1 MRGRTRMRGVVVGV
15 VVCGLLAGCT
25 SKEPGPEPSVVVA
38 VSPTAGADLA
48 CGVDR
53 AAIEAVSGYPVD
65 RVTGELSVQE
75 GVGSGR
81 CEVWTDERDGVL
93 FVVELWPLSSEKALR
108 VRDLV
113 DGKVGNPATY
123 TYDPSVADGAMWNA
137 NDVPFE
143 NVSGSVL
150 TYIFWGD
157 TLVKIYFSAVAPLR
171 TPSQDF
177 LAITEQVATTYG
189 LQRPGAAG

>member
-1 MRGRTRMRGVVVGV
+1 MRGIMIAV

-25 SKEPGPEPSVVVA
+25 SEEPGPEPSVVVA
-38 VSPTAGADLA
+38 ASPTAGADLV

-65 RVTGELSVQE
+65 RVAGELSVQD

-81 CEVWTDERDGVL
+81 CEAWTTERDGVL
-93 FVVELWPLSSEKALR
+93 FVVELWPTSSEDAQR
-108 VRDLV
+108 PRAEV
-113 DGKVGNPATY
+113 DGRGGNDPMY

-143 NVSGSVL
+143 NVS
-150 TYIFWGD
+150 
-157 TLVKIYFSAVAPLR
+157 TLFR
-171 TPSQDF
+171 T
-177 LAITEQVATTYG
+177 ATG
-189 LQRPGAAG
+189 